1 MIESNN
7 DQLLLE
13 SIIGA
18 PVIGVQ
24 VPVDLNLPIKFPR
37 LIHYELY
44 KNHIEL
50 HVESSSYLTLCSFL
64 EKQLPNDETS
74 ETVQRNFCKYAYML
88 KRRINGW
95 SNIEELGGAIVELRS
110 IVEPVLLRYC
120 EKMADNMDLAH
131 ALGQYYEKQKV
142 SLPFH
147 INVIDQLHA
156 DENAHTRILTQLL
169 KYREDGKY
177 TIMKSFLK
185 LLPELDVD
193 SLNID
198 KSQVFF
204 NRENIDGLIEKE
216 GEYAVII
223 ENKIHWAVDQDKQIE
238 RYVDTEINHGIPQ
251 DNIWVVYL
259 TRDGQK
265 KVEKYSL
272 TKKAEKILGTRF
284 VELDYRN
291 HILPWL
297 KDSILPNCRMKEEW
311 LASAI
316 KQYVD
321 HLEGL
326 FGTRESQKTL
336 INKMRH
342 KIADSIGCIDT
353 MSIGEKYVKMTAFTE
368 SLNDMQSIVGSYIDS
383 LINPII
389 YRLKEETLQIFGDI
403 CPNSEVEF
411 NNRLDNG
418 YFQILFKNW
427 DYLIHFEWI
436 PLNIETLLQ
445 GNIYTLT
452 LHMEGNWRDKMRR
465 ALEDETFCKEAG
477 EAGLMPDSDN
487 RSVTFYSKKISAS
500 KPIVEMSQIEL
511 HQFLSDIYQ
520 DVSKIKEFVT
530 NRFLK
535 LSNTNDC

>member
-1 MIESNN
+1 MTAINN
-7 DQLLLE
+7 NQLLLG

-24 VPVDLNLPIKFPR
+24 VPVDTNLPVKLPQNI
-37 LIHYELY
+37 IHYELY
-44 KNHIEL
+44 KNHVDFHI
-50 HVESSSYLTLCSFL
+50 ESSSYPYLCDFL
-64 EKQLPNDETS
+64 KEHLPNNDIAEC
-74 ETVQRNFCKYAYML
+74 VDWNKFGYRL
-88 KRRINGW
+88 KRRIEGW
-95 SNIEELGGAIVELRS
+95 NNIKELGEAIIELRS
-110 IVEPVLLRYC
+110 IVEPVLLCYC
-120 EKMADNMDLAH
+120 EKMAYNIDLAH

-156 DENAHTRILTQLL
+156 DENAHTRILAQLL

-185 LLPELDVD
+185 LLPEFDVD
-193 SLNID
+193 SFNID

-223 ENKIHWAVDQDKQIE
+223 ENKSHWAVDQDKQIE

-251 DNIWVVYL
+251 ENIWVIYL

-272 TKKAEKILGTRF
+272 TQKTKKILGSRF

-326 FGTRESQKTL
+326 FGTRESQKKL
-336 INKMRH
+336 INKMKNEITNR
-342 KIADSIGCIDT
+342 IGCSDT
-353 MSIGEKYVKMTAFTE
+353 MSIGEKYINLIAFAKT
-368 SLNDMQSIVGSYIDS
+368 LNDMQSIVGNYIDS
-383 LINPII
+383 LVNPVVS
-389 YRLKEETLQIFGDI
+389 RLKEETLQIFGDL

-418 YFQILFKNW
+418 YFQIRLKNW
-427 DYLIHFEWI
+427 DNLIHFEWF

-445 GNIYTLT
+445 GNVYTFT
-452 LHMEGNWRDKMRR
+452 LHMEGNWSDKMRR
-465 ALEDETFCKEAG
+465 ALEDETFCKEAE
-477 EAGLMPDSDN
+477 EAGLKLDSDN
-487 RSVTFYSKKISAS
+487 KSVTFYCKKIETS
-500 KPIVEMSQIEL
+500 KSIAKMSQTEL
-511 HQFLSDIYQ
+511 QNFLREIYE
-520 DVSKIKEFVT
+520 DVNKIQTFVT
-530 NRFLK
+530 NRFLT
-535 LSNTNDC
+535 LN